1 MEMMLV
7 NISSFKESN
16 MQEFENLQKHYIWGI
31 QDMYYGVTT
40 SVSLRGKTNDFPLGI
55 ELHQGLALSL

>member
-1 MEMMLV
+1 MEDFGKQGVHM
-7 NISSFKESN
+7 N
-16 MQEFENLQKHYIWGI
+16 YIWAI

>member
-1 MEMMLV
+1 MIECQHKCCGRLWKTRC
-7 NISSFKESN
+7 SHE
-16 MQEFENLQKHYIWGI
+16 LYLAI